1 MQSKDFNDKRMLEEA
16 YEKIVINELNERE
29 YLNGMSLE
37 LSRKFSAML
46 ENVSILKNNV
56 KGEIL
61 LSFVDDIENQI
72 ISIKDTIAKE
82 YEQSKLFT
90 K

>member
-1 MQSKDFNDKRMLEEA
+1 MQSKDLNDKKMLEEL
-16 YEKIVINELNERE
+16 YDKIIINELNERE

-37 LSRKFSAML
+37 LSRTFSAML
-46 ENVSILKNNV
+46 ENVSILKHNV
-56 KGEIL
+56 KSEIL
-61 LSFVDDIENQI
+61 LSFVDQIENLI
-72 ISIKDTIAKE
+72 ISAKDTIVKE

>member
-29 YLNGMSLE
+29 YLGGMSLE
-37 LSRKFSAML
+37 LSRRFSRIL
-46 ENVSILKNNV
+46 EIVGILKDNV
-56 KGEIL
+56 KSEIL
-61 LSFVDDIENQI
+61 LSFVDDIENLVI
-72 ISIKDTIAKE
+72 RAKDTIAKE

>member
-1 MQSKDFNDKRMLEEA
+1 MQSKDLNDKKMLEEL
-16 YEKIVINELNERE
+16 YDKIIINELNERE

-37 LSRKFSAML
+37 LSREFSAML
-46 ENVSILKNNV
+46 KNVSILKNNV
-56 KGEIL
+56 KSEIL